1 MNLNQK
7 SDEMKTSRRDF
18 LVKSGIAV
26 AGAALLPGFACSGGK
41 RKTVTALQLYCVRNE
56 MSADPLDTLT
66 QLAEMGYTHVEHAN
80 YVNHRFY
87 GWTAKEFKEVLD
99 SLGLQMP
106 SGHTVLGKNHWDE
119 QIGDFTDEWKKL
131 VDDAAY
137 MGQQYVVSPWLDES
151 LRRTYDDL
159 LRFMEVFNKC
169 GELCKKSGMRFG
181 YHNHDFEFSQELNG
195 EKVFD
200 LIMRNTDADKV
211 VMQLDMGNM
220 YVAGALAGDVL
231 GDYPGRY
238 DNIHVKDM
246 IPTADGKSFES
257 TILGEGLIGAREVTD
272 LARKMGTELFI
283 IEQEAYQGK
292 APLDCMRENLAV
304 MKKWGYVDK

>member
-1 MNLNQK
+1 
-7 SDEMKTSRRDF
+7 MKTTRRDF
-18 LVKSGIAV
+18 LIKSGLAV
-26 AGAALLPGFACSGGK
+26 AGTALLPGVACSGSK
-41 RKTVTALQLYCVRNE
+41 RNRIVALQLYSVRDE
-56 MSADPLDTLT
+56 MGANPLGTLT
-66 QLAEMGYTHVEHAN
+66 GLAEMGYTHVEHAN

-87 GWTAKEFKEVLD
+87 GWTAAEFKAVLD
-99 SLGLQMP
+99 DLGLKMP

-119 QIGDFTDEWKKL
+119 QAGDFTDEWKKL

-181 YHNHDFEFSQELNG
+181 YHNHDFEFSQTLNG

-200 LIMRNTDADKV
+200 LIMKNTDADKV

-220 YVAGALAGDVL
+220 YVAAALAKDVL

-246 IPTADGKSFES
+246 VPTADGKSFES
-257 TILGEGLIGAREVTD
+257 TVLGEGLVGTREVTD
-272 LARKMGTELFI
+272 MAKKMGTELFV

-292 APLDCMRENLAV
+292 APMDCMRENLAV
-304 MKKWGYVDK
+304 MKKWGY